1 MQPDLTTEI
10 AGLKLRN
17 PTMLSAG
24 ILGMT
29 GKSLRAVW
37 EAGAGAV
44 VTKSLGVEARE
55 GYKNPTVVDV
65 GCGFINAMGLPN
77 PGVHEFLR
85 ELSDASIV
93 GDIVVVGSIYGANA
107 REFAEAARV
116 LAQGNVRAVELNV
129 SCPHTKGM
137 GAEVGQDPAL
147 VEEVVRTVK
156 ASIQLPVL
164 VKLTPNV
171 TSIVNLALAAER
183 GGADAVVAINTLRAM
198 AIDIETGYP
207 VLANKVGGLS
217 GPAIKPVAVRCVYE
231 ISQEVDIPVIG
242 CGGVIDWRDAVEFLL
257 AGARAVQIGTAVAY
271 RDLNVFRDV
280 TSGISKYLAEKGY
293 KGVEEIV
300 GLSHKA

>member
-1 MQPDLTTEI
+1 MQPSLTTEI

-17 PTMLSAG
+17 PTILSAG

-29 GKSLRAVW
+29 GKSLRAAW

-44 VTKSLGVEARE
+44 VTKSLGIEPRE
-55 GYKNPTVVDV
+55 GYKNPTIVDV

-85 ELSDASIV
+85 ELSDASAG
-93 GDIVVVGSIYGANA
+93 GDIVVVGSVYGANPK
-107 REFAEAARV
+107 EFAEAARV
-116 LAQGNVRAVELNV
+116 LAQGNIGAVELNV
-129 SCPHTKGM
+129 SCPHAKGV
-137 GAEVGQDPAL
+137 GAEVGQYPDL
-147 VEEVVRTVK
+147 VEEVVKTVK
-156 ASIQLPVL
+156 ANIRLPVF

-171 TSIVNLALAAER
+171 TSIVDLALAAEK

-198 AIDIETGYP
+198 AIDIDTGYP

-231 ISQEVDIPVIG
+231 ISQEVEIPVVG
-242 CGGVIDWRDAVEFLL
+242 CGGVTDWRDAVEFLL

-271 RDLNVFRDV
+271 RDLKVFREV
-280 TSGISKYLAEKGY
+280 TDGILKYLGEKGY
-293 KGVEEIV
+293 RGVEEIV